1 MWPQSG
7 VLRGQRLHSFN
18 WLCWS
23 KMLLQVL
30 NAFVLSE
37 ICQGTYKAMFRN
49 QADGGDEMREAHSAD
64 EKAVAARDEQQEGK
78 GVRYE

>member
-1 MWPQSG
+1 M
-7 VLRGQRLHSFN
+7 
-18 WLCWS
+18 
-23 KMLLQVL
+23 
-30 NAFVLSE
+30 
-37 ICQGTYKAMFRN
+37 YKAMFRN